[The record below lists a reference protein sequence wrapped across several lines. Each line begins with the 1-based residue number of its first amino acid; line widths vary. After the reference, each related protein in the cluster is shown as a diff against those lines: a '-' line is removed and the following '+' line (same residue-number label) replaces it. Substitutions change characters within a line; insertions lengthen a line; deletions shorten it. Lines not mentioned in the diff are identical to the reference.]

1 MMNGNEENKS
11 KYKIEFLGEKFSK
24 DLNSYKVIILG
35 RYGVGKTTIIN
46 TLMNKKIKE
55 GEYAPTL
62 SIDTK
67 NFQVK
72 VNDKIIQIQIWDC
85 CGNDEFALNTPNL
98 FKNAS
103 IAILVYAINDKKS
116 YDALENWYNMLKEY
130 SIDSIIFLIG
140 NKSDLEKEREII
152 IEDVENF
159 KNKYDDIKIFFET
172 SALNGSNIDKLL
184 ENIAITI
191 YEKDKTE
198 ENQLD
203 NALKKTITISK
214 EDLTKK
220 KEKKEVL
227 LIIK

>member
-1 MMNGNEENKS
+1 MNGNEENKS

-85 CGNDEFALNTPNL
+85 CGNDEFALNTQ
-98 FKNAS
+98 
-103 IAILVYAINDKKS
+103 IY
-116 YDALENWYNMLKEY
+116 LKMH
-130 SIDSIIFLIG
+130 
-140 NKSDLEKEREII
+140 
-152 IEDVENF
+152 
-159 KNKYDDIKIFFET
+159 
-172 SALNGSNIDKLL
+172 
-184 ENIAITI
+184 
-191 YEKDKTE
+191 
-198 ENQLD
+198 Q
-203 NALKKTITISK
+203 
-214 EDLTKK
+214 
-220 KEKKEVL
+220 
-227 LIIK
+227 

>member
-1 MMNGNEENKS
+1 MIHEEEEEEEENKS
-11 KYKIEFLGEKFSK
+11 KYKIEILGHKFSK
-24 DLNSYKVIILG
+24 DLYSYKIVLIG
-35 RYGVGKTTIIN
+35 RYGVGKTSLINKIIN
-46 TLMNKKIKE
+46 KE
-55 GEYAPTL
+55 IDGEYAPTL

-116 YDALENWYNMLKEY
+116 YDALENWYNMLKQHSYE
-130 SIDSIIFLIG
+130 SIVFLIG
-140 NKSDLEKEREII
+140 NKSDLEKEREVTL
-152 IEDVENF
+152 EDAEKF
-159 KNKYDDIKIFFET
+159 KTNYADIKISFET

-191 YEKDKTE
+191 YENNE
-198 ENQLD
+198 D
-203 NALKKTITISK
+203 NGLKKTITISK

-220 KEKKEVL
+220 KGKK
-227 LIIK
+227 KKFC

>member
-35 RYGVGKTTIIN
+35 RFGVGKTTIIN
-46 TLMNKKIKE
+46 RLMNKKTE

-62 SIDTK
+62 SLDTK
-67 NFQVK
+67 NIQIK

-103 IAILVYAINDKKS
+103 IAILVYAINDKEKS
-116 YDALENWYNMLKEY
+116 FKELKNWHNMLKQHSYE
-130 SIDSIIFLIG
+130 SIIFLIG
-140 NKSDLEKEREII
+140 NKSDLENEREVTL
-152 IEDVENF
+152 EDVEIF
-159 KNKYDDIKIFFET
+159 YKNEYDDIKISFET

-191 YEKDKTE
+191 YENDA
-198 ENQLD
+198 D
-203 NALKKTITISK
+203 NGLKKTITISK

-220 KEKKEVL
+220 KGKK
-227 LIIK
+227 KKFC